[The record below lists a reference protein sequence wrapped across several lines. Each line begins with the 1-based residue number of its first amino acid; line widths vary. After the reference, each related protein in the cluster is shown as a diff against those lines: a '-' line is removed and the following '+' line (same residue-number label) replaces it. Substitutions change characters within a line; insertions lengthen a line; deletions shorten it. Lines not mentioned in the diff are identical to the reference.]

1 MYKKVDSSLDFVQ
14 REKEV
19 LNFWQEREIFQKQ
32 TKLRQDGPDFVFYD
46 GPPTAN
52 GKPHIGH
59 VLTRAIKDI
68 IPRYHSMKGEN
79 VFRKAGWD
87 THGLPVELEV
97 EKMLGIDGKEQIE
110 AYGVEPFIKKCK
122 ESVWKYKGEWE
133 EMSDRIGFWA
143 DMDHPYITYENNY
156 IESIWWALRQI
167 WDKGLIYEGHKVVPY
182 CPRCGTALSSHE
194 VAQGYKDVTEP
205 SVYLRFQVEGQAD
218 TYFTAWTTTPW
229 TLPSNLALCVHPDAN
244 YILAELEDTVC
255 GERKKRRYYV
265 AEALAEEVLGSDYKL
280 ISKCKGKELEGMS
293 YQPLFGYAL
302 DIVKKSGKKAY
313 YVTVD
318 TYVTMSDGTGIV
330 HIAPAF
336 GDDDYQIGKRYQ
348 LPFVQFIKEDGTMP
362 EQTSDVAGLSFKEA
376 DPKIIDLLEK
386 QGSLIRQQDNT
397 HNYPFCWR
405 CDTPL
410 IYYAR
415 QSWFIEMTKLRDR
428 LVANNNTINWIPKTI
443 GSGRF
448 GNFLENVIDWGLSRE
463 RYWGTPLP
471 VWRCDDCGHDHLVGS
486 VEELHAM
493 SEDCP
498 EEVELH
504 RPYIDQVHL
513 KCPECGGRMTRRSE
527 VIDCWFDSGSMPFA
541 QYHYPFENRKLFEK
555 RAFPANFISEAVDQ
569 TRGWFYTLLAI
580 STAVFDKAPFE
591 NCIVMGH
598 VQDEEGHKM
607 SKHLGNVVDPMAVL
621 EEEGADAV
629 RWYFYSN
636 SQPWLPSRF
645 SAKMVNEVKRKFIS
659 GLWNTYA
666 FYVLYADIDK
676 FDPSQ
681 YELDFDRVSV
691 MDHWILSKLN
701 SLVKEVDGRLSR
713 YDITGSTRLME
724 DFVDDLSNWYVRRS
738 RDRYWG
744 EGMTQDKINAY
755 MTLYTVLE
763 TMTRLTA
770 PFLPFMTE
778 DMYQNLVVNFFDQ
791 AVESVHL
798 ADFPTCDEK
807 WIDQDLE
814 EQMQLVL
821 DLVNLG
827 RSARNL
833 SELKIR
839 QPLAKVYVVA
849 EEKLEEAYVPLLLDE
864 LNVKEL
870 AWLTDASD
878 LQDYEF
884 KPQLRLLG
892 PRFGKNLGQVREGLA
907 GIDGR
912 KAYAQLQD
920 QGFIELEVAGQ
931 LEKFGP
937 DDLLVSP
944 IQAEGLAT
952 VSDRGITVALDTSLT
967 QDLVREGNV
976 REIISKVQNMRRE
989 SGFEVANRIN
999 LYYADNAELGQLI
1012 KDYAETIKAEV
1023 LAKDIM
1029 PLKEGVPHVAS
1040 WNING
1045 QELTIGM
1052 EVVD

>member
-19 LNFWQEREIFQKQ
+19 LKFWQNQEIFKKQ
-32 TKLRQDGPDFVFYD
+32 TKLRQDGPDFIFYD

-97 EKMLGIDGKEQIE
+97 EKKLGIDGKEQIE

-122 ESVWKYKGEWE
+122 ESVWKYKAEWE

-205 SVYLRFQVEGQAD
+205 SVYLRFQVEGQPD

-265 AEALAEEVLGSDYKL
+265 AEALAEEVLGSDFKVVA
-280 ISKCKGKELEGMS
+280 KCKGKELEGMT
-293 YQPLFGYAL
+293 YEPLFDYAL

-336 GDDDYQIGKRYQ
+336 GDDDYQIGKKYQ

-362 EQTSDVAGLSFKEA
+362 ELTTEVAGLSFKEA
-376 DPKIIDLLEK
+376 DPKIIDLLAK

-471 VWRCDDCGHDHLVGS
+471 VWRCDDCGHDHLIGS
-486 VEELHAM
+486 IEELHAM
-493 SEDCP
+493 SDDCP
-498 EEVELH
+498 EEIELH

-513 KCPECGGRMTRRSE
+513 KCPECGGKMTRRPE

-541 QYHYPFENRKLFEK
+541 QYHYPFENRELFEQ

-580 STAVFDKAPFE
+580 ATAVFDKPPFE

-598 VQDEEGHKM
+598 VQDEEGRKM

-645 SAKMVNEVKRKFIS
+645 SSKMVNEVKRKFIS

-676 FDPSQ
+676 FDPSK

-701 SLVKEVDGRLSR
+701 SLVKEVDSRLSR

-778 DMYQNLVVNFFDQ
+778 DMYQNLVVNFYDQ

-839 QPLAKVYVVA
+839 QPLAKLYVVA
-849 EEKLEEAYVPLLLDE
+849 EQKLEEAYVPLLLDE

-870 AWLTDASD
+870 DWLTDASD

-892 PRFGKNLGQVREGLA
+892 PRFGKNLGLVKEGLA
-907 GIDGR
+907 GLDGR

-920 QGFIELEVAGQ
+920 QGFIELEVLGQ
-931 LEKFGP
+931 LEKFEP

-952 VSDRGITVALDTSLT
+952 ASDHGITVALDTTLT
-967 QDLVREGNV
+967 EDLVREGNV

-999 LYYADNAELGQLI
+999 LYYADNATLGQLI
-1012 KDYAETIKAEV
+1012 EDYAETIKAEV

-1045 QELTIGM
+1045 QELTLGM
-1052 EVVD
+1052 EVVE

>member
-19 LNFWQEREIFQKQ
+19 LKFWQNQEIFKKQ
-32 TKLRQDGPDFVFYD
+32 TKLRQDGPDFIFYD

-97 EKMLGIDGKEQIE
+97 EKKLGIDGKEQIE

-122 ESVWKYKGEWE
+122 ESVWKYKAEWE

-194 VAQGYKDVTEP
+194 VVQGYKDVTEP
-205 SVYLRFQVEGQAD
+205 SVYLRFQVEGQPD

-265 AEALAEEVLGSDYKL
+265 AEALAEEVLGSDFKVVA
-280 ISKCKGKELEGMS
+280 KCKGKELEGMT
-293 YQPLFGYAL
+293 YEPLFDYAL

-336 GDDDYQIGKRYQ
+336 GDDDYQIGKKYQ

-362 EQTSDVAGLSFKEA
+362 ELTTEVAGLSFKEA

-471 VWRCDDCGHDHLVGS
+471 VWRCDDCGHDHLIGS
-486 VEELHAM
+486 IEELHAM
-493 SEDCP
+493 SDDCP
-498 EEVELH
+498 EEIELH

-513 KCPECGGRMTRRSE
+513 KCPECGGKMTRRPE

-541 QYHYPFENRKLFEK
+541 QYHYPFENRELFEQ

-580 STAVFDKAPFE
+580 ATAVFDKPPFE

-598 VQDEEGHKM
+598 VQDEEGRKM

-645 SAKMVNEVKRKFIS
+645 SSKMVNEVKRKFIS

-676 FDPSQ
+676 FDPSK

-701 SLVKEVDGRLSR
+701 SLVKEVDSRLSR

-778 DMYQNLVVNFFDQ
+778 DMYQNLVVNFYDQ

-839 QPLAKVYVVA
+839 QPLAKLYVVA
-849 EEKLEEAYVPLLLDE
+849 EQKLEEAYVPLLLDE

-870 AWLTDASD
+870 DWLTDASD

-892 PRFGKNLGQVREGLA
+892 PRFGKNLGLVREGLA
-907 GIDGR
+907 GLDGR

-920 QGFIELEVAGQ
+920 QGFIELEVLGQ
-931 LEKFGP
+931 LEKFEP

-952 VSDRGITVALDTSLT
+952 ASDHGITVALDTTLT
-967 QDLVREGNV
+967 EDLVREGNV

-999 LYYADNAELGQLI
+999 LYYADNATLGQLI
-1012 KDYAETIKAEV
+1012 EDYAETIKAEV

-1045 QELTIGM
+1045 QELTLGM
-1052 EVVD
+1052 EVVE